1 MGLLY
6 VLMRLFLVF
15 GCCAGARAVYFYS
28 ANHRQSSKAETIETA
43 ADYCRPRGFA
53 DVAPAFHSI
62 SCGAAEEEGDNRY

>member
-15 GCCAGARAVYFYS
+15 GCCAGARTVYFYS